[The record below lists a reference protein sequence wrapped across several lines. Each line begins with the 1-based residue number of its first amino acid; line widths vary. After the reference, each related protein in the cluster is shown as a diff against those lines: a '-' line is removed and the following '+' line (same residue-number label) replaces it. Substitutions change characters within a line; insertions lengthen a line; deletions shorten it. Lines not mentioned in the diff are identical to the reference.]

1 MTSIATNV
9 SQGGR
14 IVVPAEIRH
23 KMGIAIGDQVLLD
36 WSSETGEL
44 RVFTRKQRLQH
55 ACDIVRRSILKQGGS
70 VVDELIQERRKAA
83 TDDEITACSKP
94 KTPSDNP
101 SVS

>member
-1 MTSIATNV
+1 MTSVAANV

-14 IVVPAEIRH
+14 IVIPADIRQ

-36 WSSETGEL
+36 WSEATQEL

-55 ACDIVRRSILKQGGS
+55 ARDLVRQYARPGVS

-83 TDDEITACSKP
+83 ADE
-94 KTPSDNP
+94 
-101 SVS
+101 

>member
-1 MTSIATNV
+1 MAANV

-14 IVVPAEIRH
+14 IVIPAEIRQ

-36 WSSETGEL
+36 WSEETREL

-55 ACDIVRRSILKQGGS
+55 ARDLVRKYARKEGS

-83 TDDEITACSKP
+83 ADE
-94 KTPSDNP
+94 
-101 SVS
+101 